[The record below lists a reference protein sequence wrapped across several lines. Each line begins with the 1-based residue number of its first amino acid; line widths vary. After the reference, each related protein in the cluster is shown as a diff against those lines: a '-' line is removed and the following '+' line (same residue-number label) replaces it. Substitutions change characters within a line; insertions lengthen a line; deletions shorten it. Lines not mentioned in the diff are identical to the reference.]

1 MPKTLVARR
10 PPREQV
16 TASILDA
23 AILLFATR
31 GYEATT
37 MQDVAAKVG
46 MTAPALY
53 YYFDSK
59 QRLLFDVIELNMER
73 FAGNVDAMLASAP
86 GSPTEEL
93 RTFVRTHL
101 EFQLERVDRAR
112 IYNAMFLG
120 TGALLEALS
129 PRQRAEITNLQT
141 RVRDRLKAILE
152 RGMAGKEFSVR
163 DVMVTSMGILAMG
176 EFAAAWFE
184 PGGRLAVSAVAE
196 QYAEL
201 AIRMVR
207 RCEDRR
213 KM

>member
-59 QRLLFDVIELNMER
+59 QRLLFEVIELNMER
-73 FAGNVDAMLASAP
+73 FAGNVDAMVASAP
-86 GSPTEEL
+86 ASPTEEL
-93 RTFVRTHL
+93 RAFVRTHL

-120 TGALLEALS
+120 TGALLKALT
-129 PRQRAEITNLQT
+129 PRQRGEIKIQQT

-152 RGMAGKEFSVR
+152 RGVARREFWVG
-163 DVMVTSMGILAMG
+163 DLQVTSMGILAMG

-184 PGGRLAVSAVAE
+184 PGGRLSVAEVAE

-201 AIRMVR
+201 AVRMVR
-207 RCEDRR
+207 VPAVQR
-213 KM
+213 

>member
-1 MPKTLVARR
+1 MPKTLIPRR

-16 TASILDA
+16 TAGILDA
-23 AILLFATR
+23 AILLFAKR

-73 FAGNVDAMLASAP
+73 FAGNVDVMLASAP
-86 GSPTEEL
+86 GSPAEAL
-93 RTFVRTHL
+93 RVFVRTHL
-101 EFQLERVDRAR
+101 EFQLEKVERAR

-120 TGALLEALS
+120 TGALLDALS
-129 PRQRAEITNLQT
+129 PRQRTEIHKLQT

-152 RGMAGKEFSVR
+152 RGVARKEFAVR
-163 DVMVTSMGILAMG
+163 DVVVTSMGILAMG

-184 PGGRLAVSAVAE
+184 PGGRLAVSEVAE

-207 RCEDRR
+207 RPVSGS
-213 KM
+213 